1 MHIGCPPWDGE
12 AERSF
17 AIGVTMASGSGR
29 HIYML
34 GAYQAPS
41 KQHASPRLDRT
52 SHLLPCSLSPPS
64 LLRSLSFS
72 SVPFFQHNGA
82 RSAGTAAAF
91 YSVQVSVNCRLGST
105 DGSATLLALTPSA
118 CLTTVNRTEGRGSQ
132 SIAWIAHQLVLHC
145 FKSPIKVLV
154 QRPAGARNILES
166 PGHCMQMANDWPS
179 WPFLTD

>member
-1 MHIGCPPWDGE
+1 
-12 AERSF
+12 
-17 AIGVTMASGSGR
+17 
-29 HIYML
+29 ML
-34 GAYQAPS
+34 SQLLQSSTRRPALIVPATYSLA
-41 KQHASPRLDRT
+41 HFRLA
-52 SHLLPCSLSPPS
+52 PS
-64 LLRSLSFS
+64 LLPSLSLFL
-72 SVPFFQHNGA
+72 PFRSFNIMARA

-118 CLTTVNRTEGRGSQ
+118 CLTTVNRTERGSQ

-154 QRPAGARNILES
+154 QRPAGARNVLES

-179 WPFLTD
+179 WPFLTDQRERKALNQVKNPCSCPSGGANDCLNGG